1 MASSSP
7 SAVAGQRLQPG
18 AAAYVA
24 LGFGVLC
31 IGLSA
36 IFVKLAAVP
45 GPVSAF
51 YRVFFATLLLTP
63 WWLARRRP
71 LPSRRVLLATCFGG
85 VFFAADLVL
94 WNSALLLTDA
104 GTATLLANNA
114 PIWVGLAAWFFLH
127 ERLTANFWLGLAVAM
142 CGMVLI
148 VGVSGG
154 LTTGSGLGS
163 LLAIGASLL
172 YAAYLLTT
180 QRVRAQMDTTTFMML
195 SMAVGVVLL
204 LPLCL
209 AWGLPL
215 TGFSPTTWAALLAL
229 GVVSQLG
236 GWLSIN
242 YALGHIQ
249 ATRVSVTL
257 LAQAV
262 VTTLVAIPVLGELPT
277 PLQIVGGVMVLGGI
291 YWVYRG
297 RAGRG

>member
-1 MASSSP
+1 MAPSQP
-7 SAVAGQRLQPG
+7 SAAALRQTPG
-18 AAAYVA
+18 SAAYVA

-63 WWLARRRP
+63 WWLLRRRP

-85 VFFAADLVL
+85 LFFAADLVL
-94 WNSALLLTDA
+94 WNSAIMLTDA
-104 GTATLLANNA
+104 GVATLLANNA
-114 PIWVGLAAWFFLH
+114 PIWVGLAAWLFLH

-142 CGMVLI
+142 IGMVLI
-148 VGVSGG
+148 VGVGG
-154 LTTGSGLGS
+154 SLLTSSGLGN

-180 QRVRAQMDTTTFMML
+180 QRVRAQMDTMTFMMV
-195 SMAVGVVLL
+195 SMGVGVVLL
-204 LPLCL
+204 LPLNL

-215 TGFSPTTWAALLAL
+215 TGFSLNTWAALLAL
-229 GVVSQLG
+229 GIVSQLG

-262 VTTLVAIPVLGELPT
+262 VTTLVAIPVLGEVPA

>member
-1 MASSSP
+1 MTISQP
-7 SAVAGQRLQPG
+7 STVARRTPG
-18 AAAYVA
+18 SAAYLA

-36 IFVKLAAVP
+36 IFVKLAGVP

-51 YRVFFATLLLTP
+51 YRVFFAVVLLTP
-63 WWLARRRP
+63 WWLLRRRP

-85 VFFAADLVL
+85 LFFAADLVL
-94 WNSALLLTDA
+94 WNSAIMLTDA
-104 GTATLLANNA
+104 GVATLLANNA
-114 PIWVGLAAWFFLH
+114 PIWVGLAAWLFLH

-142 CGMVLI
+142 IGMVLI
-148 VGVSGG
+148 VGVGG
-154 LTTGSGLGS
+154 SLLTGSGLGN
-163 LLAIGASLL
+163 LLAVGASLL

-180 QRVRAQMDTTTFMML
+180 QRVRAQMDTMTFMMV
-195 SMAVGVVLL
+195 SMGVGVVLL
-204 LPLCL
+204 LPLNL

-215 TGFSPTTWAALLAL
+215 TGFSLNTWAALLAL
-229 GVVSQLG
+229 GIVSQLG

-262 VTTLVAIPVLGELPT
+262 VTTLVAIPVLGELPA

-297 RAGRG
+297 RTGRG

>member
-1 MASSSP
+1 MAPSQP
-7 SAVAGQRLQPG
+7 SAVALRQTPG
-18 AAAYVA
+18 SAAYVA

-51 YRVFFATLLLTP
+51 YRVFFAVILLTP
-63 WWLARRRP
+63 WWLLRRRP

-85 VFFAADLVL
+85 LFFAADLVL
-94 WNSALLLTDA
+94 WNSAIMLTDA
-104 GTATLLANNA
+104 GVATLLANNA
-114 PIWVGLAAWFFLH
+114 PIWVGLAAWLFLH

-142 CGMVLI
+142 IGMVLI
-148 VGVSGG
+148 VGVGG
-154 LTTGSGLGS
+154 SLLTGSGLGN

-180 QRVRAQMDTTTFMML
+180 QRVRAQMDTMTFMMV
-195 SMAVGVVLL
+195 SMGVGVVLL
-204 LPLCL
+204 LPLNL

-215 TGFSPTTWAALLAL
+215 TGFSLNTWAALLAL
-229 GVVSQLG
+229 GIVSQLG

-262 VTTLVAIPVLGELPT
+262 VTTLVAIPVLGEVPA

>member
-1 MASSSP
+1 MAPSQP
-7 SAVAGQRLQPG
+7 SAAALRQTPG
-18 AAAYVA
+18 SAAYVA

-36 IFVKLAAVP
+36 IFVKLAGVP

-51 YRVFFATLLLTP
+51 YRVFFAVVLLTP
-63 WWLARRRP
+63 WWLLRRRP
-71 LPSRRVLLATCFGG
+71 LPSRRVLMATCFGG
-85 VFFAADLVL
+85 LFFAADLVL
-94 WNSALLLTDA
+94 WNSAIMLTDA
-104 GTATLLANNA
+104 GVATLLANNA
-114 PIWVGLAAWFFLH
+114 PIWVGLTAWLFLH

-142 CGMVLI
+142 LGMVLI
-148 VGVSGG
+148 VVVVGSL
-154 LTTGSGLGS
+154 LTSSGLGN

-180 QRVRAQMDTTTFMML
+180 QRVRAQMDTMTFMMV
-195 SMAVGVVLL
+195 SMGVGVVLL
-204 LPLCL
+204 LPLNL

-215 TGFSPTTWAALLAL
+215 TGFSLNTWAALLAL
-229 GVVSQLG
+229 GIVSQLG

-262 VTTLVAIPVLGELPT
+262 VTTLVAIPVLGEVPA

>member
-127 ERLTANFWLGLAVAM
+127 ERLTANSWLGLAVAM

-154 LTTGSGLGS
+154 LTTSSGLGS

-180 QRVRAQMDTTTFMML
+180 QRVRTQMDTATFMML

-204 LPLCL
+204 LLLCL

>member
-1 MASSSP
+1 MRRTP
-7 SAVAGQRLQPG
+7 Q
-18 AAAYVA
+18 AAAYLA

-36 IFVKLAAVP
+36 IFVKVAGVP

-63 WWLARRRP
+63 WWLMQRRP
-71 LPSRRVLLATCFGG
+71 LPGRRVLLATALGG
-85 VFFAADLVL
+85 VFFASDLVL
-94 WNSALLLTDA
+94 WNTALLLTGA
-104 GTATLLANNA
+104 GAATLLANNA
-114 PIWVGLAAWFFLH
+114 PIWVGLAAWLFLH
-127 ERLTANFWLGLAVAM
+127 ERLTVNFWLGLAVAM
-142 CGMVLI
+142 AGMLLI
-148 VGVSGG
+148 VGISGSV
-154 LTTGSGLGS
+154 LTGSGLGN

-180 QRVRAQMDTTTFMML
+180 QRVRAKMDTTTFMMV

-204 LPLCL
+204 LPTCL
-209 AWGLPL
+209 VWGMPL
-215 TGFSPTTWAALLAL
+215 TGFSVTTWVALLGL
-229 GVVSQLG
+229 GIVSQLG

-257 LAQAV
+257 LAQAI

-277 PLQIVGGVMVLGGI
+277 PSQIVGGVMVLGGI
-291 YWVYRG
+291 YWVYLG
-297 RAGRG
+297 RMGRT

>member
-1 MASSSP
+1 MTSPHSP
-7 SAVAGQRLQPG
+7 SAAPRQTPNS
-18 AAAYVA
+18 AAYVA

-36 IFVKLAAVP
+36 IFVKLAGVP

-51 YRVFFATLLLTP
+51 YRVFFATLLLAP
-63 WWLARRRP
+63 WWLVRRRP
-71 LPSRRVLLATCFGG
+71 LPGRRVLLATCLGG
-85 VFFAADLVL
+85 VFFASDLVL

-104 GTATLLANNA
+104 GVATLLANNA
-114 PIWVGLAAWFFLH
+114 PLWVGLAAWLLFH

-142 CGMVLI
+142 LGMVLI
-148 VGVSGG
+148 VGVSGS
-154 LTTGSGLGS
+154 LFTGSGLGN
-163 LLAIGASLL
+163 LLAIGASVL

-180 QRVRAQMDTTTFMML
+180 QRVRAQMDTATFMML

-204 LPLCL
+204 LAISLL
-209 AWGLPL
+209 GGLPL
-215 TGFSPTTWAALLAL
+215 TGFSLTTWGALLGL
-229 GVVSQLG
+229 GVISQLG
-236 GWLSIN
+236 GWLAIN

-257 LAQAV
+257 LGQAV

-277 PLQIVGGVMVLGGI
+277 PVQAVGGALVLGGI

-297 RAGRG
+297 RSR

>member
-1 MASSSP
+1 M
-7 SAVAGQRLQPG
+7 
-18 AAAYVA
+18 
-24 LGFGVLC
+24 
-31 IGLSA
+31 I
-36 IFVKLAAVP
+36 
-45 GPVSAF
+45 
-51 YRVFFATLLLTP
+51 
-63 WWLARRRP
+63 
-71 LPSRRVLLATCFGG
+71 
-85 VFFAADLVL
+85 
-94 WNSALLLTDA
+94 
-104 GTATLLANNA
+104 
-114 PIWVGLAAWFFLH
+114 
-127 ERLTANFWLGLAVAM
+127 
-142 CGMVLI
+142 GMVLI
-148 VGVSGG
+148 VGVGG
-154 LTTGSGLGS
+154 SLLTSSGLGN

-180 QRVRAQMDTTTFMML
+180 QRVRTQMDTTTFMMV

-204 LPLCL
+204 LPLNL

-215 TGFSPTTWAALLAL
+215 TGFSLNTWAALLAL
-229 GVVSQLG
+229 GIVSQLG

-262 VTTLVAIPVLGELPT
+262 VTTLVAIPVLGEVPA